1 MQEITRQ
8 IRLRSQKN
16 SPSTP
21 ISELLNTS
29 QHAQFLQF
37 FLLFLHPAK
46 LASKSEPKFAR
57 NYGYLY
63 NSNSN

>member
-1 MQEITRQ
+1 
-8 IRLRSQKN
+8 
-16 SPSTP
+16 
-21 ISELLNTS
+21 LLNTS